1 MDWNTLPGY
10 DEKYSRHTVK
20 EHKSFGGKV
29 VTVLYGAV
37 DDSGKPVMPSAD
49 AQDGHGEWYGIETD
63 KGTRMFMWKHPASEG
78 GAVEY
83 GTDHKENALAD
94 MEADL
99 ARKKELC
106 DQAKAIADGTDTDK
120 DQKIQA
126 VVDEYKK
133 VENWDTPKDAE
144 YEDYLNRIVEGYQR
158 AAKAYAESAERK
170 AALVTEAESLK
181 DSQEWKAT
189 QTKLNEL
196 MDEWK
201 DAGSAGAQDDALWD
215 KFKAAR
221 DAFYANRRNYFDHLD
236 EVRAENKTKKEELIA
251 KAKDAVANVTNF
263 KNTTEVMN
271 QLMDQWKAVKSAGHE
286 VDEEL
291 WKQFSACRQEFF
303 AKRKEFFAKRD
314 AERKAVIEKKRAL
327 IDEAKEISAK
337 QDYSKET
344 TERMK
349 QLDVEWR
356 EAGYSGKDTNDKLW
370 DEFKAAKDVFW
381 NGKHESSQERFKE
394 LIAKKE
400 DLIEKKK
407 DEINQMEEDYY
418 AENDFEEQRRIQRR
432 VDSDKDFVEK
442 LKQDVEDLKKKLE
455 D

>member
-20 EHKSFGGKV
+20 ERKSFGGKL

-37 DDSGKPVMPSAD
+37 DENGNPVMPSAD
-49 AQDGHGEWYGIETD
+49 AQDGHGEWYGIETE

-83 GTDHKENALAD
+83 GTDHKENALTD

-99 ARKKELC
+99 AKKKELC
-106 DQAKAIADGTDTDK
+106 DEAKAIADGSDEDK

-126 VVDEYKK
+126 VVEQYKA

-144 YEDYLNRIVEGYQR
+144 YEDYLNRIVGGYQK
-158 AAKAYAESAERK
+158 AAKAAAESAKKK
-170 AALVTEAESLK
+170 AAIVSEAEGLV
-181 DSQEWKAT
+181 DSQDWKAT
-189 QTKLNEL
+189 QTKFGEL

-201 DAGSAGAQDDALWD
+201 DAGNAGDQDDSLWE

-221 DAFYANRRNYFDHLD
+221 DSFNTNRRNYFDHLD
-236 EVRAENKTKKEELIA
+236 EQRAENKVKKEELIA
-251 KAKDAVANVTNF
+251 KAKEAVASVTNF

-271 QLMDQWKAVKSAGHE
+271 GLMDEWKKVKSAGHE

-291 WKQFSACRQEFF
+291 WKQFSGARQEFF

-314 AERKAVIEKKRAL
+314 AERKAVIDKKRAL
-327 IDEAKEISAK
+327 IEEAKEIGEK
-337 QDYSKET
+337 KDYSKEAT
-344 TERMK
+344 DRMK

-370 DEFKAAKDVFW
+370 AEFKAAKDVFW
-381 NGKHESSQERFKE
+381 NGKHEDSQERFKE
-394 LIAKKE
+394 IIAKKQ
-400 DLIEKKK
+400 DLIDRKKE
-407 DEINQMEEDYY
+407 EINQMEEDVY
-418 AENDFEEQRRIQRR
+418 AVDDFDEQRRLQRR
-432 VDSDKDFVEK
+432 ADSDKQFVEK
-442 LKQDVEDLKKKLE
+442 LKQDIEDLKKKI
-455 D
+455 DD